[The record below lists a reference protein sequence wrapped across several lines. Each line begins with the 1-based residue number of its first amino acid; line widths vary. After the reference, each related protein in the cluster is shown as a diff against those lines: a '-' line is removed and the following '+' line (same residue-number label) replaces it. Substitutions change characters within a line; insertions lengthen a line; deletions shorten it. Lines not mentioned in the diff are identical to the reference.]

1 MPKEEK
7 QANDLEK
14 LDSVLSNLQKKFG
27 KGSIALFGKNTIK
40 VERVPL
46 SSMNLTRIFGGGCPR
61 GRIIEVYGAESS
73 GKSSLAE
80 LLASDYQHHFF
91 EDKNRYGRVAYIDV
105 EHAFDPEY
113 ARVIGV
119 DVENLI
125 FSQPDSAEQA
135 LDMVEALV
143 TSDLCDL
150 IVIDSVAALTPMAEI
165 DGEMGDQQMA
175 LRARLM
181 SKACGKLSIASNP
194 TSATILFINQTRQKI
209 GTYGNPEC
217 VTPDTL
223 ITRGSIETQETMEKL
238 FSLCGANWRVM
249 TPGDSID
256 VSSKGVLVSSFNE
269 DKKIIEDKK
278 VLKLIRKA
286 DSPVL
291 SVQTTAGVELFK
303 ASLAHKIFASTDG
316 GKTFNWCDLLSLKGN
331 NDIIVKSIDS
341 GKVYEQDIQIQ
352 GYGAVYPILDFEV
365 EGNHN
370 YFANGVLSHNTT
382 TGGNALRFYASVR
395 LTTRRKEYVG
405 AADAPEGIVTVVKA
419 IKNKVT
425 TPFRSCEVKLLF
437 GKGYQVEEEFIS
449 AFVERELIQKGG
461 SWYTIVYADKDGKEL
476 SERVQGLEKVIDFFK
491 SNPEVFE
498 VYKQK
503 IHALIE
509 KETSV
514 TTLDQDKEED
524 KDTVDKQQERLEK
537 EALDL

>member
-1 MPKEEK
+1 MELKTTSFEELF
-7 QANDLEK
+7 QVGLG
-14 LDSVLSNLQKKFG
+14 LDW
-27 KGSIALFGKNTIK
+27 
-40 VERVPL
+40 R
-46 SSMNLTRIFGGGCPR
+46 SM
-61 GRIIEVYGAESS
+61 
-73 GKSSLAE
+73 K
-80 LLASDYQHHFF
+80 
-91 EDKNRYGRVAYIDV
+91 
-105 EHAFDPEY
+105 
-113 ARVIGV
+113 IGEAV
-119 DVENLI
+119 DV
-125 FSQPDSAEQA
+125 SAKG
-135 LDMVEALV
+135 V
-143 TSDLCDL
+143 
-150 IVIDSVAALTPMAEI
+150 VIDSFSHEKEKRTPSRV
-165 DGEMGDQQMA
+165 
-175 LRARLM
+175 LRAIRKPDAVGYAVMMENLRLFSC
-181 SKACGKLSIASNP
+181 SKDHKLWVKLHLDMEASYLKVEQLLGKTFYLFDGSFWKAAGVRKSNKKIPILDVEVEDTHNYFSGGVLSHN
-194 TSATILFINQTRQKI
+194 TV
-209 GTYGNPEC
+209 YGNPEC

-238 FSLCGANWRVM
+238 FSLCGVNWRVM
-249 TPGDSID
+249 SPGDSID
-256 VSSKGVLVSSFNE
+256 VSSKGILVSSFNE
-269 DKKIIEDKK
+269 AKKVVEEKK

-286 DSPVL
+286 DSPVF

-316 GKTFNWCDLLSLKGN
+316 GKTFNWSDLLSLKGN
-331 NDIIVKSIDS
+331 NDIIVKSMDS
-341 GKVYEQDIQIQ
+341 EKVYEQDIQIQ

-419 IKNKVT
+419 IKNKVA

-461 SWYTIVYADKDGKEL
+461 SWYTILYADKDGKEL

-514 TTLDQDKEED
+514 ATLDQDKEED
-524 KDTVDKQQERLEK
+524 KDAIDKQQERLEK
-537 EALDL
+537 EALDV

>member
-1 MPKEEK
+1 MSKETK
-7 QANDLEK
+7 QVNDLEK
-14 LDSVLSNLQKKFG
+14 LDTVLTDLQKKFG

-73 GKSSLAE
+73 GKTSLAE

-113 ARVIGV
+113 ARIIGV
-119 DVENLI
+119 DIENLI

-143 TSDLCDL
+143 NSDLCDL
-150 IVIDSVAALTPMAEI
+150 IVVDSVAALTPMAEI
-165 DGEMGDQQMA
+165 DGGMGDQQMA

-209 GTYGNPEC
+209 GAMVYGNPE
-217 VTPDTL
+217 
-223 ITRGSIETQETMEKL
+223 
-238 FSLCGANWRVM
+238 
-249 TPGDSID
+249 
-256 VSSKGVLVSSFNE
+256 
-269 DKKIIEDKK
+269 
-278 VLKLIRKA
+278 
-286 DSPVL
+286 
-291 SVQTTAGVELFK
+291 
-303 ASLAHKIFASTDG
+303 
-316 GKTFNWCDLLSLKGN
+316 
-331 NDIIVKSIDS
+331 
-341 GKVYEQDIQIQ
+341 
-352 GYGAVYPILDFEV
+352 
-365 EGNHN
+365 
-370 YFANGVLSHNTT
+370 TT

-419 IKNKVT
+419 IKNKVA

-449 AFVERELIQKGG
+449 AFVERELVQKGG
-461 SWYTIVYADKDGKEL
+461 SWYTIPYTDKDGKQL
-476 SERVQGLEKVIDFFK
+476 SERVQGLERVIEFFK
-491 SNPEVFE
+491 TNPEVFE
-498 VYKQK
+498 AYKEK

-524 KDTVDKQQERLEK
+524 KEAIDKQQEKLEK
-537 EALDL
+537 EALEGEEHVIHY